1 MEAFTHAPELTN
13 SEYINNSWV
22 VLNLGKTTDVSE
34 RQYKNALA
42 LYEEYAKNL
51 KYPTM
56 TILWNGDKLKEGSF
70 INVLNYLNEN
80 LKDYPYMG
88 DLIMTN
94 RVKCVY
100 TMSTKTPYGVSKEF
114 KSLSK
119 LNMIF
124 GIATVFSVIDGHH
137 ESKYASLLND
147 SILYTIDNFNKAM
160 DPMTEKEVEK
170 KTIEIV
176 KEFVAPQIVGFPWV
190 LNKSGQYDNSI
201 GYLGLAMGTVLTFK
215 PNAAIC
221 FGLGLVST
229 SEYQFYKHVMTGDLP
244 NNLHIMY

>member
-94 RVKCVY
+94 RVKCV
-100 TMSTKTPYGVSKEF
+100 
-114 KSLSK
+114 
-119 LNMIF
+119 
-124 GIATVFSVIDGHH
+124 
-137 ESKYASLLND
+137 
-147 SILYTIDNFNKAM
+147 
-160 DPMTEKEVEK
+160 
-170 KTIEIV
+170 
-176 KEFVAPQIVGFPWV
+176 
-190 LNKSGQYDNSI
+190 
-201 GYLGLAMGTVLTFK
+201 
-215 PNAAIC
+215 
-221 FGLGLVST
+221 
-229 SEYQFYKHVMTGDLP
+229 
-244 NNLHIMY
+244 